1 MSAII
6 PLSINNR
13 VEEKSICLPDL
24 ISHCDFPL
32 AYHPN
37 GDAITALSIK
47 WLDHGCPDLSP
58 SKRAKLHRVHAGKLV
73 AYCYPT
79 CSDER
84 LRVII
89 DFMNFLFH
97 MDDLSDGMLK
107 HDADALSDVVMNALW
122 FPEDYRPVKTSSREQ
137 PAEEI
142 TAGKLARE

>member
-1 MSAII
+1 MVAAI
-6 PLSINNR
+6 PLSIDNR
-13 VEEKSICLPDL
+13 DEQKTFRLPDL
-24 ISHCDFPL
+24 DSHCNFPL
-32 AYHPN
+32 TYHPN
-37 GDAITALSIK
+37 GDAIAALSDK
-47 WLDHGCPDLSP
+47 WLDHGCPELSP

-73 AYCYPT
+73 AYCYPA

-97 MDDLSDGMLK
+97 MDDLSDGLLK
-107 HDADALSDVVMNALW
+107 QDADALSDVVMNALW
-122 FPEDYRPVKTSSREQ
+122 FPEDFRPVKTSSREQ